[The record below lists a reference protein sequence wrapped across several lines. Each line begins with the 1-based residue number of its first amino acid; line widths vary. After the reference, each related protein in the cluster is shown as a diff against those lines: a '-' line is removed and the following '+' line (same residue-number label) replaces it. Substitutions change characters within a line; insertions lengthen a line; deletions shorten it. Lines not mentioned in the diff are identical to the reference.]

1 MKIKIYKFKQGS
13 DEWLR
18 VRRGK
23 FTGSTAQ
30 AIATNGKGLETL
42 VFEKVAELLTGKSK
56 PSYTN
61 EDIKRGNELE
71 AMARNSYEVETG
83 ITSKQVGFVELDE
96 FTGCSPDGLVGK
108 DGLIEIKC
116 KNDANYARYLYDK
129 RVNPA
134 HNWQIQFNLFITD
147 REWCDYIVFNENFT
161 KTISVTRVMRND
173 TEIAKLKA
181 GLAIGIARVKSTLE
195 KIK

>member
-1 MKIKIYKFKQGS
+1 MKIYKFKQNS
-13 DEWLR
+13 EEWLKIR
-18 VRRGK
+18 LGK
-23 FTGSTAQ
+23 FTGSNAQ

-42 VFEKVAELLTGKSK
+42 IFEKVAELSTGKSK
-56 PSYTN
+56 PFYTN
-61 EDIKRGNELE
+61 GDMERGHELE

-83 ITSKQVGFVELDE
+83 ITSQQVGFVELDR

-116 KNDANYARYLYDK
+116 KNDAKFARYLLEQKID
-129 RVNPA
+129 PA
-134 HNWQIQFNLFITD
+134 HNWQIQMNLFVTG
-147 REWCDYIVFNENFT
+147 REWCDYIVFNENFK
-161 KTISVTRVMRND
+161 KTISITRVTRND